1 MPDEKSML
9 ARPFTSVWTLEK
21 LMTPPEALNA
31 TAISSMGARL
41 ESSTVAVTV
50 ELFEL
55 SDGTEVWD
63 RDRDIEAGVAT
74 PGVPPL
80 GGGLAA
86 GVSGPELLQ
95 LAKKKPQTALKVELN
110 RNRDKSV
117 SWYILPIKFV
127 DTHGFLAL

>member
-1 MPDEKSML
+1 ML

-31 TAISSMGARL
+31 TAISAMGARL

-50 ELFEL
+50 ELVEL

-86 GVSGPELLQ
+86 GSDPELLQ
-95 LAKKKPQTALKVELN
+95 LAAKKN
-110 RNRDKSV
+110 RKQ
-117 SWYILPIKFV
+117 
-127 DTHGFLAL
+127 H